1 LQVKSK
7 MRWNIRLEYYM
18 TYCKVERLIGKRTL
32 SIEFGKIAK
41 QADGAALVQY
51 GETVVLAAAVSAPDE
66 SENADFFPLTVD
78 YREKTYAAGKF
89 PGGFFK
95 REGRPTLKEI
105 LTMRLID
112 RPLRP
117 LFPET
122 YLKEVQIMSMV
133 LSADKENDPDI
144 LAMIAASAAL
154 SVSSIPFNGPT
165 GSVRVGQINGE
176 FIINPTHTELAQSNI
191 DIVVSGTEDEITM
204 VEASSKEV
212 TEERMVDAI
221 MFGHSFVKEIIQLQK
236 ELLAECWKEKQL
248 IPPLKLNN
256 TLFEEIKNKYYSKI
270 LEKSNTPGKQ
280 NRAIA
285 MKELVNQIVNEYC
298 TDEEDSPPKKEI
310 KSIFER
316 IETIAVRDQIIKAGK
331 RPDGRS
337 LNDIRPITCEVG
349 ILPRTHGSAL
359 FTRGET
365 QALVVTTLGTTMDE
379 QKVDTLEEEYS
390 KKFMLDYNFPPFCVG
405 EIKPIRGPGRREVGH
420 GALAERALEA
430 VLPPPNNFPYT
441 IRLVSDVMES
451 NGSSSM
457 ATVCGGT
464 LSMMDA
470 GVPVN
475 AHVAGIA
482 MGLVKEAD
490 NVCILSDILG
500 TEDHLGD
507 MDFKVAGTKNGVTAL
522 QMDIKISGITEKIM
536 RDALAQAKAGRLQIL
551 KELEKVIDKPR
562 PDISVYAPRLIS
574 IKINPE
580 KIGMIIGPGGKTI
593 KKIQEETGAKI
604 EIEDSGNVIISSITA
619 ESAQKAKIWIERMT
633 EEVEVGKTYLGKVL
647 SLKEYG
653 AFVEILPGHDGL
665 LHISELSDSYVEKVE
680 DVVKVGQEI
689 LIKVI
694 GIDDQKRVKLSRKA
708 VLKSKE
714 QPSPSCK

>member
-1 LQVKSK
+1 
-7 MRWNIRLEYYM
+7 M

-51 GETVVLAAAVSAPDE
+51 GETVVLATAVSAPDE
-66 SENADFFPLTVD
+66 SEEANFFPLTVD
-78 YREKTYAAGKF
+78 YREKTYSAGKF

-165 GSVRVGQINGE
+165 GSARVGQINGE
-176 FIINPTHTELAQSNI
+176 FVINPTHAELAQSNI

-236 ELLAECWKEKQL
+236 ELLAKCWKEKQL

-405 EIKPIRGPGRREVGH
+405 EIKPLRGPGRREIGH

-430 VLPPPNNFPYT
+430 VLPPPTNFPYT

-470 GVPVN
+470 GIPVN
-475 AHVAGIA
+475 ALVAGIA

-580 KIGMIIGPGGKTI
+580 KIGMIIGPGGKNI

-604 EIEDSGNVIISSITA
+604 EIEDSGNVIISSISA

>member
-1 LQVKSK
+1 
-7 MRWNIRLEYYM
+7 M

-236 ELLAECWKEKQL
+236 ELLAKCWKEKQL

-470 GVPVN
+470 GIPVN

>member
-1 LQVKSK
+1 
-7 MRWNIRLEYYM
+7 M

-51 GETVVLAAAVSAPDE
+51 GETVVLATAVSAPDE
-66 SENADFFPLTVD
+66 SEAADFFPLTVD

-191 DIVVSGTEDEITM
+191 DIVVSGAEDEITM

-236 ELLAECWKEKQL
+236 ELLAKCWKEKQL

-405 EIKPIRGPGRREVGH
+405 EIKPLRGPGRREIGH

-441 IRLVSDVMES
+441 IRIVSDVMES

-470 GVPVN
+470 GIPVN
-475 AHVAGIA
+475 APVAGIA

-604 EIEDSGNVIISSITA
+604 EIEDSGNVIISSISA

-633 EEVEVGKTYLGKVL
+633 EEIEVGKTYMGKVL

-680 DVVKVGQEI
+680 DVIKVGQEI

>member
-1 LQVKSK
+1 
-7 MRWNIRLEYYM
+7 M

-51 GETVVLAAAVSAPDE
+51 GETVVLATAVSAPDE
-66 SENADFFPLTVD
+66 SEEANFFPLTVD
-78 YREKTYAAGKF
+78 YREKTYSAGKF

-165 GSVRVGQINGE
+165 GSARVGQINGE
-176 FIINPTHTELAQSNI
+176 FVINPTHAELAQSNI

-236 ELLAECWKEKQL
+236 ELLAKCWKEKQL

-285 MKELVNQIVNEYC
+285 MKELVNQMVNEYC

-405 EIKPIRGPGRREVGH
+405 EIKPLRGPGRREIGH

-430 VLPPPNNFPYT
+430 VLPPPTNFPYT

-470 GVPVN
+470 GIPVN
-475 AHVAGIA
+475 ALVAGIA

-580 KIGMIIGPGGKTI
+580 KIGMIIGPGGKNI

-604 EIEDSGNVIISSITA
+604 EIEDSGNVIISSISS

>member
-1 LQVKSK
+1 
-7 MRWNIRLEYYM
+7 MA
-18 TYCKVERLIGKRTL
+18 YCKVEKLIGKRIL
-32 SIEFGKIAK
+32 SIEVGKIAK
-41 QADGAALVQY
+41 QADGAALVRY
-51 GETVVLAAAVSAPDE
+51 GESMVLATAVSAPE
-66 SENADFFPLTVD
+66 ENENAGFFPLTVD

-112 RPLRP
+112 RPVRP

-144 LAMIAASAAL
+144 LAMIGASAAL
-154 SVSSIPFNGPT
+154 SVSSIPFHGPT
-165 GSVRVGQINGE
+165 GSVRVGRVNGE
-176 FIINPTHTELAQSNI
+176 FVINPTHSELAMSSM
-191 DIVVSGTEDEITM
+191 DLVVSGTEDAVTM

-212 TEERMVDAI
+212 SEKEMVDAI
-221 MFGHSFVKEIIQLQK
+221 MYGHTFIKEIVQLQR
-236 ELLAECWKEKQL
+236 ELQAKCGKEKQAV
-248 IPPLKLNN
+248 PPEKIDTNLL
-256 TLFEEIKNKYYSKI
+256 EGIKKKYYAQIAMK
-270 LEKSNTPGKQ
+270 NQTPGKDA
-280 NRAIA
+280 RKLAL
-285 MKELVNQIVNEYC
+285 KEVLNQIINEYC
-298 TDEEDSPPKKEI
+298 TDTEGAPAKNTI
-310 KSIFER
+310 KAIFER
-316 IETIAVRDQIIKAGK
+316 IETVVVRDQIVKEGK
-331 RPDGRS
+331 RPDGRG
-337 LNDIRPITCEVG
+337 LRGIRPITCEVG

-365 QALVVTTLGTTMDE
+365 QALVVVTLGTTMDE

-405 EIKPIRGPGRREVGH
+405 EVKPLRGPGRREIGH

-430 VLPPPNNFPYT
+430 VLPQAGKFPYT
-441 IRLVSDVMES
+441 IRIVSDIMES

-470 GVPVN
+470 GVPIN
-475 AHVAGIA
+475 APVAGIA
-482 MGLVKEAD
+482 MGLVKEGD
-490 NVCILSDILG
+490 SVCILSDILG

-507 MDFKVAGTKNGVTAL
+507 MDFKVAGTAQGVTAL
-522 QMDIKISGITEKIM
+522 QMDIKIAGITEKIM
-536 RDALAQAKAGRLQIL
+536 RDALTQAQEGRLHIL
-551 KELEKVIDKPR
+551 QELGKVIEKPR
-562 PDISVYAPRLIS
+562 GEISVYAPKVVR

-580 KIGMIIGPGGKTI
+580 KIGMVIGPGGKMI

-604 EIEDSGNVIISSITA
+604 EIEDDGTVIISA
-619 ESAQKAKIWIERMT
+619 VGGESVQKAKTWIERMT
-633 EEVEVGKTYLGKVL
+633 EEIEVGRTYAGKVL

-665 LHISELSDSYVEKVE
+665 VHISELSDGYVEKVE
-680 DVVKVGQEI
+680 DVVQVGQEI
-689 LIKVI
+689 MIKVI

-708 VLKSKE
+708 ALKEKGVPN
-714 QPSPSCK
+714 PSNI

>member
-1 LQVKSK
+1 
-7 MRWNIRLEYYM
+7 M

-51 GETVVLAAAVSAPDE
+51 GETVVLATAVSAPDE
-66 SENADFFPLTVD
+66 SEAADFFPLTVD

-95 REGRPTLKEI
+95 REGRPTFKEI

-122 YLKEVQIMSMV
+122 YHKEVQIMSMV

-212 TEERMVDAI
+212 AEERMVDAI

-236 ELLAECWKEKQL
+236 ELSAKCWKEKQL

-256 TLFEEIKNKYYSKI
+256 TLFEEIKNKYYPKI

-280 NRAIA
+280 NRARA
-285 MKELVNQIVNEYC
+285 MKELVNQIVSEYC

-379 QKVDTLEEEYS
+379 QKVDTLDEEYS

-405 EIKPIRGPGRREVGH
+405 EIKPLRGPGRREIGH

-430 VLPPPNNFPYT
+430 VLPLPSNFPYT
-441 IRLVSDVMES
+441 IRVVSDVMES

-457 ATVCGGT
+457 ATVCGGI

-475 AHVAGIA
+475 SPVAGIA

-507 MDFKVAGTKNGVTAL
+507 MDFKVAGTKNGITAL

-536 RDALAQAKAGRLQIL
+536 RDALAQAKTGRLQIL

-562 PDISVYAPRLIS
+562 SDISVYAPRLIS

-604 EIEDSGNVIISSITA
+604 EIEDSGNVIISSISA

-633 EEVEVGKTYLGKVL
+633 EEVEVGKTYMGKVL

-653 AFVEILPGHDGL
+653 AFIEILPGRDGL

-680 DVVKVGQEI
+680 DVIKVGQEI

-694 GIDDQKRVKLSRKA
+694 GIDDQKKVKLSRKA
-708 VLKSKE
+708 VLKCKE
-714 QPSPSCK
+714 QPSPSCKQ